1 MDFKNILEGARPFF
15 QGLPQPLS
23 QNTPTD
29 SEKTVSS
36 NTKEKEVT
44 GNAHS
49 LSQNRHH
56 AYHPSVIANHNS
68 DSGQNRNG
76 NNVALLYNSGNSV
89 SNDSTGVGGSMSN
102 INTNNNNNN
111 SEKDSGGGSISRK
124 GTHSVTSPNV
134 VGQKSANTSEKSANA
149 TGVPTHPLLPTG
161 FGNSV
166 SPSHRSSSQSHVPVH
181 VPLTIPLPNHHH
193 HHQVKI
199 IILLTN

>member
-44 GNAHS
+44 GNS

-56 AYHPSVIANHNS
+56 AYHPGVIANHNS
-68 DSGQNRNG
+68 DGGQNRNG
-76 NNVALLYNSGNSV
+76 NNVALLYNSGDPV

-111 SEKDSGGGSISRK
+111 SEKDSGSSVSRK
-124 GTHSVTSPNV
+124 GTHSVTNVSPNV

-149 TGVPTHPLLPTG
+149 TGVPTHPLLQAG
-161 FGNSV
+161 FGNSI

-193 HHQVKI
+193 HHQVKKSFC
-199 IILLTN
+199 